1 MNKHKIIELIEKHGE
16 GIGDF
21 QIKDID
27 NEKHHVEVEA
37 QYEFPYVVP
46 MMNPF
51 TLEKMLIVYDKDD
64 AGVIQ
69 VTQISL
75 RSKDD
80 LAEARRR
87 CFPPKMEE

>member
-1 MNKHKIIELIEKHGE
+1 MDEQKVKELIEKHGE

-21 QIKDID
+21 KIKNID
-27 NEKHHVEVEA
+27 NENHRVEVEA

-51 TLEKMLIVYDKDD
+51 SLEKMLIVYDKDD

-80 LAEARRR
+80 LAEAKRR